1 MLKNIQVYQP
11 TIYSTFKYVV
21 DLIRVPDERSVE
33 PWPDLEHAHD
43 GDEIHHFYFFQEDKV
58 CPLKEG
64 SVLLSPAT
72 DTHWYWYH
80 CVYAINL
87 NSFINT
93 KNENGF
99 RCFVGLEERHDL
111 ITHLKAKII
120 TTTIA
125 LNARSWKKVL

>member
-43 GDEIHHFYFFQEDKV
+43 GDEIHHLYFFQEDKV

-64 SVLLSPAT
+64 QSFYLRQQTHT
-72 DTHWYWYH
+72 DT
-80 CVYAINL
+80 
-87 NSFINT
+87 
-93 KNENGF
+93 G
-99 RCFVGLEERHDL
+99 
-111 ITHLKAKII
+111 II
-120 TTTIA
+120 
-125 LNARSWKKVL
+125 VCMP